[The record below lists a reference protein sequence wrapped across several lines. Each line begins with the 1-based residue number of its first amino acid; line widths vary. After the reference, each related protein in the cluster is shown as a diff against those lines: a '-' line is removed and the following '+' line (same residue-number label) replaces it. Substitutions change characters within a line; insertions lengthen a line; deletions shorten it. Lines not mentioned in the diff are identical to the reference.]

1 MRPKFYL
8 AIVAFA
14 ICTHYLWASQRFNP
28 LSPNGYYNYLA
39 RGWAEGHL
47 YVPIAPDPRLLAQP
61 NPYDPNLPDEIKIH
75 DMVLYKGRYY
85 LYHGAGPALAS
96 FYPYKKLT
104 GKDLPES
111 IAVFF
116 FVSIAFIANALTLLH
131 LKPKITPLQLAA
143 LGLASGIPFLLHR
156 IFVYEVAIA
165 FGQANLAVATALLIR
180 NQHRWGG
187 FVLGLVVLSRP
198 HLLLAAVFAQ
208 PRSWPTIP
216 IGLIIAAAYNQL
228 RFDSPFEFGLSYLI
242 AGPDQQLPSFQ
253 VGWMLPSLYL
263 FLLEPPT
270 WLREFP
276 FIAIPRNDTSLI
288 PPHFIHE
295 NIMGAFW
302 LSPFVLI
309 QRPVW
314 RLALPAIAIL
324 SFLCCTGWV
333 TQRYTIDFLPM
344 LVLASL
350 AVPEKPRLQVPLIL
364 VAVLLNLLSHIQGP
378 YNAP

>member
-1 MRPKFYL
+1 MRPRLSL
-8 AIVAFA
+8 ALVAFA
-14 ICTHYLWASQRFNP
+14 ICAYYLWASQRFNP

-85 LYHGAGPALAS
+85 LYHGAGPALAA

-131 LKPKITPLQLAA
+131 LKPTTTPLQLAA
-143 LGLASGIPFLLHR
+143 LGLANGIPFLLHR

-165 FGQANLAVATALLIR
+165 FGQATLSIATALLIR
-180 NQHRWGG
+180 NQNRWGG

-198 HLLLAAVFAQ
+198 HLLLAAIFAK
-208 PRSWPTIP
+208 PRCWLTVP
-216 IGLIIAAAYNQL
+216 IGLLIAAVYNQL
-228 RFDSPFEFGLSYLI
+228 RFGSPFEFGLRYLI
-242 AGPDQQLPSFQ
+242 SGPGQQQPSFQ
-253 VGWMLPSLYL
+253 VDWLLPSLYL

-276 FIAIPRNDTSLI
+276 FIAIPRNNTSII
-288 PPHFIHE
+288 PPHFFHE
-295 NIMGAFW
+295 NIMGALW
-302 LSPFVLI
+302 LSPFALA
-309 QRPVW
+309 QRPIW
-314 RLALPAIAIL
+314 RLALPALAIL
-324 SFLCCTGWV
+324 GFLCCTGWV
-333 TQRYTIDFLPM
+333 TQRYAIDFLPR
-344 LVLASL
+344 LVLAAL
-350 AVPEKPRLQVPLIL
+350 AAPATSRLQIPLIL
-364 VAVLLNLLSHIQGP
+364 AAIALNVLSHIQGP